1 VLIKEPTV
9 TVNPEDIAGLECIHA
24 NYFVNQYTK
33 KDDLVLVKER
43 VHFKDGTTRSRLV
56 PKINVKKSF
65 YITREGHQTHHEK
78 KEWEDRKKVQ
88 RYESTQVLLAD
99 NLARALGM
107 TPGFMRLGML
117 NRSPY
122 VYGTDIMPT
131 VLVKHK
137 YMRDYPEYNDARYDA
152 NNAVLDLETN
162 TVFEHLHPDD
172 KAVCKRYDERIG
184 QSQARMDHL
193 RQQAEE
199 AAKDPKGAKDVKRI
213 NEQLKLERE
222 EIVSLQKERKP
233 YEQPIISGS
242 LTMKDK
248 VFIAVTKRFAA
259 RIQGKAVPIVE
270 GLFELYLEKYKKERN
285 INLEVE
291 IVENDFEVT
300 RALLKRAHQWQ
311 PDFIL
316 IWNMNFDVPKMIESC
331 KRHGED
337 PAEVFSDPRIPPEYK
352 YFRYKEGQLQK
363 TKADGKTY
371 SQHVADLWHT
381 VIAPA
386 GFYFIDSMCLYKKLR
401 VTEAQQPSYSLDA
414 ILNRH
419 LNLSKLKFEEA
430 DGFKGLEWHQ
440 FMQTHY
446 PAEYLI
452 YNSFDCIAV
461 ELLDEDQTD
470 IKKMRILLGHS
481 DLAKFPSTPRRLAD
495 DLHFVCEE
503 EEGLVMGST
512 SDEMVAEIDALL
524 PSLQGWITTL
534 PSHLI
539 HKRGL
544 NLIEEDPTIETGL
557 SVAVSDLD
565 VAAGYP
571 NIGIITNASRETTI
585 LEFCK
590 ILGKSDDVYRRVAIN
605 MTAAQTNAVEVCREM
620 LSMPSMNELLFEFTK
635 EKGIDHPIHS

>member
-1 VLIKEPTV
+1 MAI
-9 TVNPEDIAGLECIHA
+9 NPDEIAGIECIHA
-24 NYFVNQYTK
+24 NYFVNQNTK
-33 KDDLVLVKER
+33 KDGLVLVKER
-43 VHFKDGTTRSRLV
+43 VHLKDGATVSRMV

-65 YITREGHQTHHEK
+65 YITREGHQNHHEK
-78 KEWEDRKKVQ
+78 KEWEDRNKVQ
-88 RYESTQVLLAD
+88 RYQSTQVLLAD
-99 NLARALGM
+99 NVARALGQ

-117 NRSPY
+117 NRNPY

-137 YMRDYPEYNDARYDA
+137 YIKDYPDYNDARYDA
-152 NNAVLDLETN
+152 DNAVLDLETN

-172 KAVCKRYDERIG
+172 QAMCRKFDDKIG
-184 QSQARMDHL
+184 DVQRRMDFMRL
-193 RQQAEE
+193 QQEE
-199 AAKDPKGAKDVKRI
+199 ANQKPDGKKAAKRI
-213 NEQLKLERE
+213 AEQLKLARE
-222 EIVSLQKERKP
+222 EVVQLQAERKP

-248 VFIAVTKRFAA
+248 VFIAVTKRFAQ
-259 RIQGKAVPIVE
+259 RIQGKAVPVVE
-270 GLFELYLEKYKKERN
+270 GLFDLYLSKYKEERN
-285 INLEVE
+285 ITLEVE

-300 RALLKRAHQWQ
+300 RALLQRAHAWR

-316 IWNMNFDVPKMIESC
+316 IWNMNFDIPKMIESC
-331 KRHGED
+331 KRHNED
-337 PAEVFSDPRIPPEYK
+337 PAYVFSDPKIPPEYK
-352 YFRYKEGQLQK
+352 YFKYKEGQLQK

-386 GFYFIDSMCLYKKLR
+386 SFYFIDSMCLYKKLR

-414 ILNRH
+414 ILGRH

-430 DGFKGLEWHQ
+430 DAYKGLEWHQ
-440 FMQTHY
+440 FMQTNY

-452 YNSFDCIAV
+452 YNAFDCIAV

-481 DLAKFPSTPRRLAD
+481 DLIKFPSTPRRLAD

-503 EEGLVMGST
+503 EEGKVMGST
-512 SDEMVAEIDALL
+512 SDQMVADEDELL
-524 PSLQGWITTL
+524 PSLQGWICTL

-544 NLIEEDPTIETGL
+544 NLLEEDPNVETGL

-585 LEFCK
+585 LEFCR
-590 ILGKSDDVYRRVAIN
+590 IQNKSDDVYRRAALN
-605 MTAAQTNAVEVCREM
+605 LTAAQTNAVEVCRDI
-620 LSMPSMNELLFEFTK
+620 LSMPDMNTLLKEFTK
-635 EKGIDHPIHS
+635 EHNIDHPVNS